1 MTRIATSV
9 AIAFVLALAGCTA
22 DAPPASTDTAAEAS
36 EIARLESEWSAMFGA
51 GDLDGITD
59 LLTEDTVLIMPGT
72 PPIVGIDDVRE
83 ATRAM
88 LESDDQVSWRSL
100 HALVAPSGDMAYDY
114 GTATTVLAD
123 GTVIEGYYMVV
134 WVKEDGRWKVA
145 ADMFN

>member
-9 AIAFVLALAGCTA
+9 AIAIALVLAGCNA
-22 DAPPASTDTAAEAS
+22 DTPPVSTETAAEA
-36 EIARLESEWSAMFGA
+36 EIVQLESEWSAMFGA
-51 GDLDGITD
+51 GDLDGITG

-88 LESDDQVSWRSL
+88 LESDDEVSWHSL

-134 WVKEDGRWKVA
+134 WVNENGRWKVA